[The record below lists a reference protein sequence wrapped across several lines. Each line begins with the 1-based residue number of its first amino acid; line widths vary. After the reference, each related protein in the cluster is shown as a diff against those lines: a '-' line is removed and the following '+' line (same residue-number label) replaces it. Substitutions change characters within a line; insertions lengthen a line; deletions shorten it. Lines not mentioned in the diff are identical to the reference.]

1 MKSDLKQRRNAAIC
15 KRVNEQLGQ
24 DEAEEAEN
32 WNTLKAEVE
41 AAQAVL
47 AEAQARLKGRET
59 YLRDLLQP
67 VETERV
73 FTQISE

>member
-1 MKSDLKQRRNAAIC
+1 MKSDLKQRRNTAIC
-15 KRVNEQLGQ
+15 KRINELLGQ
-24 DEAEEAEN
+24 DEAEA
-32 WNTLKAEVE
+32 
-41 AAQAVL
+41 
-47 AEAQARLKGRET
+47 ET